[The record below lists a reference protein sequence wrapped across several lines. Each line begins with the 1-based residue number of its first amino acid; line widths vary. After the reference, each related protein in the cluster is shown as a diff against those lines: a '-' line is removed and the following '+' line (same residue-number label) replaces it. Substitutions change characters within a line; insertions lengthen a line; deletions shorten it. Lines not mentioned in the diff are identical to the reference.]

1 MIEKKRIEIFPKH
14 MGFFPYMFLVYLLF
28 PIYHLSQASGW
39 KLVIGSG
46 MLIVF
51 ITTYRQLYFVQR
63 TFVFWACIQMILIL
77 LFALFYNPFMI
88 FFGFFTASAM
98 GFAPS
103 KKVFRLLLCLLIVML
118 GAFVFVNVNQLT
130 TTSLVN
136 IVPMFILMLLTP
148 FGMRNFNQK
157 KILRNQL
164 NEANEQIKD
173 LVKREERQRIARDL
187 HDTLGHTLSLITLK
201 SQLVEKLI
209 VKNPERASAEAKEI
223 TQTSR
228 TALKQLRELISDM
241 RMITVEEELEQ
252 IKAILQAAN
261 IELEVK
267 QEASSGS
274 LSPIEQNIVGMCLR
288 EAVTN
293 VVKHSKATRCIVSVL
308 ESQGELILT
317 VEDDGIGLAD
327 QNHDGNGIR
336 GMKERIALIDGFVE
350 LGTINPGTLLTVKV
364 PVVIRTG
371 KDEVKA

>member
-1 MIEKKRIEIFPKH
+1 MIEKKRIEIFPKY
-14 MGFFPYMFLVYLLF
+14 MGFFPYMWLVYLLF
-28 PIYHLSQASGW
+28 PIYNLTQVSGW
-39 KLVIGSG
+39 KLVIGIG

-51 ITTYRQLYFVQR
+51 IVTYRQLYFVQK
-63 TFVFWACIQMILIL
+63 TFILWACIQMLL
-77 LFALFYNPFMI
+77 TFLFAVFYNPFMI

-103 KKVFRLLLCLLIVML
+103 KKVFRLLWGLLIVML
-118 GAFVFVNVNQLT
+118 GAFTFVNFNQLT

-157 KILRNQL
+157 KMLRNQL

-209 VKNPERASAEAKEI
+209 VKNPERASMEAKEI

-267 QEASSGS
+267 QEANSSS
-274 LSPIEQNIVGMCLR
+274 LSPIEQNILGMCLR

-293 VVKHSKATRCIVSVL
+293 VVKHSKATVCIVSIL
-308 ESQGELILT
+308 ESQGELILK
-317 VEDDGIGLAD
+317 VEDNGVGLEE

-336 GMKERIALIDGFVE
+336 GIKERIALIDGLVE
-350 LGTINPGTLLTVKV
+350 IDTINPGTLLTVKV

-371 KDEVKA
+371 KDEVRA

>member
-1 MIEKKRIEIFPKH
+1 MVEKKRFEFFPKQ
-14 MGFFPYMFLVYLLF
+14 MGFFPYMWFVYLLF
-28 PIYHLSQASGW
+28 PIYNLTQVSGW
-39 KLVIGSG
+39 KLVIGIG

-51 ITTYRQLYFVQR
+51 IVTYRQLYFVKK
-63 TFVFWACIQMILIL
+63 TFILWACIQMMLTFS
-77 LFALFYNPFMI
+77 FALFYNPFMI
-88 FFGFFTASAM
+88 LFGYFTASAM

-103 KKVFRLLLCLLIVML
+103 KKAFRVLLCLLVVML
-118 GAFVFVNVNQLT
+118 GAFVFVYNNQLT
-130 TTSLVN
+130 TASLVN

-157 KILRNQL
+157 KMLKNQL

-209 VKNPERASAEAKEI
+209 VKNPERASMEAKEI

-267 QEASSGS
+267 QEASSS
-274 LSPIEQNIVGMCLR
+274 ALSPIEQNIVGMCLR

-293 VVKHSKATRCIVSVL
+293 VVKHSQATRCTVSVL
-308 ESQGELILT
+308 ESQGELILI
-317 VEDDGIGLAD
+317 VEDNGIGLAD

-350 LGTINPGTLLTVKV
+350 LDTINPGTLLTVKV

-371 KDEVKA
+371 KDEVRV

>member
-1 MIEKKRIEIFPKH
+1 MIEKKRIEIFPKY
-14 MGFFPYMFLVYLLF
+14 MGFFPYIWLVYLLF
-28 PIYHLSQASGW
+28 PIYNLTQVSGW
-39 KLVIGSG
+39 KLVIGIG

-51 ITTYRQLYFVQR
+51 IVTYRQLYFVQK
-63 TFVFWACIQMILIL
+63 TFILWACIQMLL
-77 LFALFYNPFMI
+77 TFLFAVFYNPFMI

-103 KKVFRLLLCLLIVML
+103 KKVFRLLWGLLIVML
-118 GAFVFVNVNQLT
+118 GAFTFVNFNQLT

-157 KILRNQL
+157 KVLRNQL

-209 VKNPERASAEAKEI
+209 VKNPERASMEAKEI

-267 QEASSGS
+267 QEANSSS
-274 LSPIEQNIVGMCLR
+274 LSPIEQNILGMCLR

-293 VVKHSKATRCIVSVL
+293 VVKHSKATVCIVSIL
-308 ESQGELILT
+308 ESQGELILK
-317 VEDDGIGLAD
+317 VEDNGVGLEE

-336 GMKERIALIDGFVE
+336 GIKERIALIDGLVE
-350 LGTINPGTLLTVKV
+350 LDTINPGTLLTVKV

-371 KDEVKA
+371 KDEVRA

>member
-1 MIEKKRIEIFPKH
+1 MTEKKRIEIFPKH
-14 MGFFPYMFLVYLLF
+14 MGFFPYMWLVYLLF
-28 PIYHLSQASGW
+28 PIYNLTQVSGW

-51 ITTYRQLYFVQR
+51 MITYRQLYFVQK
-63 TFVFWACIQMILIL
+63 TFILWACIQMILTL

-103 KKVFRLLLCLLIVML
+103 KKVFRILLCLLVVML
-118 GAFVFVNVNQLT
+118 GVFVFINMNQLT
-130 TTSLVN
+130 PTSLVN

-157 KILRNQL
+157 KMLRNQL

-261 IELEVK
+261 IELEIK
-267 QEASSGS
+267 QETSASS
-274 LSPIEQNIVGMCLR
+274 LSPIEQNILGMCLR

-293 VVKHSKATRCIVSVL
+293 VVKHSKATRCTVSLL

-317 VEDDGIGLAD
+317 VKDNGIGLAD

>member
-1 MIEKKRIEIFPKH
+1 MIEKKRIEVFPKH
-14 MGFFPYMFLVYLLF
+14 MGFFPYMWLVYLLF
-28 PIYHLSQASGW
+28 PIYNLTQVSGW
-39 KLVIGSG
+39 KLVMGIG

-51 ITTYRQLYFVQR
+51 IITYRQLYFVQK
-63 TFVFWACIQMILIL
+63 TFVLWAFIQMILTF
-77 LFALFYNPFMI
+77 LFAIFYNPFMI

-103 KKVFRLLLCLLIVML
+103 KKAFRVLLCLLVVML
-118 GAFVFVNVNQLT
+118 GAFVFVNMNQLT
-130 TTSLVN
+130 QANLVN

-157 KILRNQL
+157 KMLKNQL

-209 VKNPERASAEAKEI
+209 VKNPERASVEAKEI

-261 IELEVK
+261 IELEIE
-267 QEASSGS
+267 QEASASS
-274 LSPIEQNIVGMCLR
+274 LSPIEQNILGMCLR

-293 VVKHSKATRCIVSVL
+293 VVKHSKATQCTVSVL
-308 ESQGELILT
+308 ESQGELILK
-317 VEDDGIGLAD
+317 VEDNGIGLED
-327 QNHDGNGIR
+327 QSNDGNGIR

-350 LGTINPGTLLTVKV
+350 LNTIHPGTLLKVKV

-371 KDEVKA
+371 KDEVRV

>member
-1 MIEKKRIEIFPKH
+1 MTEKKRIEIFPKH
-14 MGFFPYMFLVYLLF
+14 MGFFPYMWLVYLLF
-28 PIYHLSQASGW
+28 PIYNLTQVSGW

-51 ITTYRQLYFVQR
+51 MITYRQLYFVQK
-63 TFVFWACIQMILIL
+63 TFILWACIQMILTL

-103 KKVFRLLLCLLIVML
+103 KKVFRILLCLLVVML
-118 GAFVFVNVNQLT
+118 GVFVFINMNQLT
-130 TTSLVN
+130 PTSLVN

-157 KILRNQL
+157 KMLRNQL

-209 VKNPERASAEAKEI
+209 VKNPERASTEAKEI

-261 IELEVK
+261 IELEIK
-267 QEASSGS
+267 QETSASL
-274 LSPIEQNIVGMCLR
+274 LSPIEQNILGMCLR

-293 VVKHSKATRCIVSVL
+293 VVKHSKATRCIVSVREL
-308 ESQGELILT
+308 QGELILT
-317 VEDDGIGLAD
+317 VEDNGIGLAD

>member
-1 MIEKKRIEIFPKH
+1 MIEKKRFEFFPKH
-14 MGFFPYMFLVYLLF
+14 MGFFPYMWLVYLLF
-28 PIYHLSQASGW
+28 PIYNLTQVSGW
-39 KLVIGSG
+39 KLVIGIG

-51 ITTYRQLYFVQR
+51 IITYRQLYFVQR
-63 TFVFWACIQMILIL
+63 TFVLWACIQMILTC
-77 LFALFYNPFMI
+77 LFAVFYNPFMI

-103 KKVFRLLLCLLIVML
+103 KKAFRVLLCLLVVML
-118 GAFVFVNVNQLT
+118 GAFIFINVNQLT
-130 TTSLVN
+130 IPSLVN

-157 KILRNQL
+157 KMLKNQL

-209 VKNPERASAEAKEI
+209 VKNPERASIEAKEI

-267 QEASSGS
+267 QEANSSS
-274 LSPIEQNIVGMCLR
+274 LSPIEQNILGMCLR

-293 VVKHSKATRCIVSVL
+293 VVKHSKAKACTVSIL
-308 ESQGELILT
+308 ESQGELILK
-317 VEDDGIGLAD
+317 VEDNGVGLEN
-327 QNHDGNGIR
+327 QSHDGNGIR
-336 GMKERIALIDGFVE
+336 GMKERISLIDGIVE
-350 LGTINPGTLLTVKV
+350 LDTINPGTLLTVKV
-364 PVVIRTG
+364 PIVIRTG
-371 KDEVKA
+371 KDEVRA

>member
-1 MIEKKRIEIFPKH
+1 MTGKKRIEIFPKH
-14 MGFFPYMFLVYLLF
+14 MGFFPYMWLVYLLF
-28 PIYHLSQASGW
+28 PIYNLTQVSGW

-51 ITTYRQLYFVQR
+51 MITYRQLYFVQK
-63 TFVFWACIQMILIL
+63 TFILWACTQMILTL

-103 KKVFRLLLCLLIVML
+103 KKVFRILLCLLVVML
-118 GAFVFVNVNQLT
+118 GVFVFINMNQLT
-130 TTSLVN
+130 PTSLVN

-157 KILRNQL
+157 KMLRNQL

-261 IELEVK
+261 VELEIK
-267 QEASSGS
+267 QETSASS
-274 LSPIEQNIVGMCLR
+274 LSPIEQNILGMCLR

-293 VVKHSKATRCIVSVL
+293 VVKHSKATRCIVSVREL
-308 ESQGELILT
+308 QGELILT
-317 VEDDGIGLAD
+317 VEDNGIGLAD

>member
-1 MIEKKRIEIFPKH
+1 MIEKKRFEVFPKQ
-14 MGFFPYMFLVYLLF
+14 MGFFPYMWLVYLLF
-28 PIYHLSQASGW
+28 PIYNLTQVSGW
-39 KLVIGSG
+39 KLVIGIG

-51 ITTYRQLYFVQR
+51 TVTYRQLYFVEK
-63 TFVFWACIQMILIL
+63 TFILWACIQMMLTFS
-77 LFALFYNPFMI
+77 FALFYNPFMI
-88 FFGFFTASAM
+88 LFGYFTASAM

-103 KKVFRLLLCLLIVML
+103 KKAFRVLLCLLVAML
-118 GAFVFVNVNQLT
+118 GIFIFVNINQLT
-130 TTSLVN
+130 IPSLVN

-157 KILRNQL
+157 KMLKNQL

-209 VKNPERASAEAKEI
+209 VKNPERASVEAKEI

-267 QEASSGS
+267 QEASASS
-274 LSPIEQNIVGMCLR
+274 LSPIEKNILGMCLR

-293 VVKHSKATRCIVSVL
+293 VVKHSKATRCAVAVL

-317 VEDDGIGLAD
+317 VEDNGIGLAD
-327 QNHDGNGIR
+327 QNQDGNGIR

-350 LGTINPGTLLTVKV
+350 LNTINPGTLLTVKV

-371 KDEVKA
+371 KDEVRV

>member
-1 MIEKKRIEIFPKH
+1 MIEKKRFEFFPKH
-14 MGFFPYMFLVYLLF
+14 MGFFPYMWLVYLLF
-28 PIYHLSQASGW
+28 PIYNLTQVSGW
-39 KLVIGSG
+39 KLVIGIG

-51 ITTYRQLYFVQR
+51 IITYRQLYFVQR
-63 TFVFWACIQMILIL
+63 TFVLWACIQMILTC
-77 LFALFYNPFMI
+77 LFAVFYNPFMI

-103 KKVFRLLLCLLIVML
+103 KKAFRVLLCLLVVML
-118 GAFVFVNVNQLT
+118 GAFIFINVNQLT
-130 TTSLVN
+130 IPSLVN

-157 KILRNQL
+157 KMLKNQL

-187 HDTLGHTLSLITLK
+187 HDTLGHTLSLVTLK

-209 VKNPERASAEAKEI
+209 VKNPERASIEAKEI

-267 QEASSGS
+267 QEANSSS
-274 LSPIEQNIVGMCLR
+274 LSPIEQNILGMCLR

-293 VVKHSKATRCIVSVL
+293 VVKHSKAKACTVSIL
-308 ESQGELILT
+308 ESQGELILK
-317 VEDDGIGLAD
+317 VEDNGVGLEER
-327 QNHDGNGIR
+327 NHDGNGIR
-336 GMKERIALIDGFVE
+336 GMKERIALIDGLVE
-350 LGTINPGTLLTVKV
+350 LDTVNPGTLLTVKV
-364 PVVIRTG
+364 PIVIRTG
-371 KDEVKA
+371 KDEVRA